1 MSTTL
6 KCGLKNGCPTTL
18 KCGLKNMLYN
28 IKHKKNGILTNTIF
42 FYRLIMSPILM
53 KFYTINDSFVSS
65 IKLIEP
71 KIQDNYGG
79 KRPYIGVLL
88 SINDLN
94 YFAPLS
100 SYKSKQDRIN
110 NITVF
115 KLHEKGNP
123 ENKLGVIHLNN
134 MFPVP
139 YNQLNEVIIDIND
152 SYGRMLQNQYEYIL
166 HYQEKN
172 SKTSK

>member
-1 MSTTL
+1 
-6 KCGLKNGCPTTL
+6 
-18 KCGLKNMLYN
+18 
-28 IKHKKNGILTNTIF
+28 
-42 FYRLIMSPILM
+42 MSPILM

-65 IKLIEP
+65 IKLIEL

-123 ENKLGVIHLNN
+123 ENKLV
-134 MFPVP
+134 
-139 YNQLNEVIIDIND
+139 
-152 SYGRMLQNQYEYIL
+152 
-166 HYQEKN
+166 
-172 SKTSK
+172 

>member
-1 MSTTL
+1 MRIEKYAL
-6 KCGLKNGCPTTL
+6 Q
-18 KCGLKNMLYN
+18 
-28 IKHKKNGILTNTIF
+28 HKAQKKWYSYEYHFLL
-42 FYRLIMSPILM
+42 LIMSPILM

-115 KLHEKGNP
+115 
-123 ENKLGVIHLNN
+123 LNS
-134 MFPVP
+134 MKKEI
-139 YNQLNEVIIDIND
+139 LKIN
-152 SYGRMLQNQYEYIL
+152 
-166 HYQEKN
+166 
-172 SKTSK
+172 

>member
-1 MSTTL
+1 
-6 KCGLKNGCPTTL
+6 
-18 KCGLKNMLYN
+18 MLYN
-28 IKHKKNGILTNTIF
+28 IKHKKNGILTNTIFF

-110 NITVF
+110 NITV
-115 KLHEKGNP
+115 
-123 ENKLGVIHLNN
+123 LNS
-134 MFPVP
+134 MKKEI
-139 YNQLNEVIIDIND
+139 LKIN
-152 SYGRMLQNQYEYIL
+152 
-166 HYQEKN
+166 
-172 SKTSK
+172 

>member
-1 MSTTL
+1 MVFL
-6 KCGLKNGCPTTL
+6 RIPF
-18 KCGLKNMLYN
+18 
-28 IKHKKNGILTNTIF
+28 F

-110 NITVF
+110 NITV
-115 KLHEKGNP
+115 
-123 ENKLGVIHLNN
+123 LNS
-134 MFPVP
+134 MKKEI
-139 YNQLNEVIIDIND
+139 LKIN
-152 SYGRMLQNQYEYIL
+152 
-166 HYQEKN
+166 
-172 SKTSK
+172 

>member
-1 MSTTL
+1 
-6 KCGLKNGCPTTL
+6 
-18 KCGLKNMLYN
+18 
-28 IKHKKNGILTNTIF
+28 
-42 FYRLIMSPILM
+42 M
-53 KFYTINDSFVSS
+53 KFYTINNDFVSN
-65 IKLIEP
+65 IKLVES

-88 SINDLN
+88 SINGLD

-100 SYKSKQDRIN
+100 SYKEKQDRIN

-139 YNQLNEVIIDIND
+139 ANQLTEVVIDIND
-152 SYGRMLQNQYEYIL
+152 RYGRMLQNQYEYIL
-166 HYQEKN
+166 HYQEKIKEQANRLYEITNVNKN
-172 SKTSK
+172 SFLANLSCDFKALESYVLEKFPT

>member
-1 MSTTL
+1 MRIEKYAL
-6 KCGLKNGCPTTL
+6 Q
-18 KCGLKNMLYN
+18 
-28 IKHKKNGILTNTIF
+28 HKAQKKWYSYEYHF

-166 HYQEKN
+166 HYQEKIQKQAIDFLP
-172 SKTSK
+172 SLK